1 MKNLF
6 TAFTLLMLSPLSAQF
21 KINIDAPESF
31 TAKEAL
37 VYTLN
42 GSKDV
47 LYNAEVRKGSGWQ
60 INFTKPYN
68 GMMKLYFPDG
78 NSSLNFIAENKDVH
92 LKLLTDKNKVSDV
105 QYLDDSNIIM
115 NNLQE
120 LQQKKEYIL
129 PALYQIKE
137 YYKGESGFGG
147 ALTGEIT
154 RLTNANSDAG
164 NHPFIQFYR
173 TNYARFIQKD
183 ATKKAV
189 THDDIISF
197 LKTAPSMLE
206 SSSLMRPVL
215 VAYMNIGDR
224 TNVATDIDRLLKEV
238 DTKTS
243 RGQTVL
249 AELIDIFDMYDM
261 QQLKEKYLVDALAIK
276 SPNDR
281 LAAAITSNKNTQVG
295 SIFPNYQFRRASGTT
310 AKSIHDVKAN
320 QKVIIFWAST
330 CSHCEAELPKI
341 VQQYNAFKGKGVEV
355 IALSLDNEKEA
366 YEKKIKELP
375 WINDTELRGW
385 NSSSAELYNVHA
397 TPTYFILD
405 SANKIIAKPE
415 HAADVITYFKLK

>member
-1 MKNLF
+1 
-6 TAFTLLMLSPLSAQF
+6 
-21 KINIDAPESF
+21 
-31 TAKEAL
+31 
-37 VYTLN
+37 
-42 GSKDV
+42 
-47 LYNAEVRKGSGWQ
+47 
-60 INFTKPYN
+60 
-68 GMMKLYFPDG
+68 
-78 NSSLNFIAENKDVH
+78 
-92 LKLLTDKNKVSDV
+92 
-105 QYLDDSNIIM
+105 
-115 NNLQE
+115 
-120 LQQKKEYIL
+120 
-129 PALYQIKE
+129 
-137 YYKGESGFGG
+137 
-147 ALTGEIT
+147 
-154 RLTNANSDAG
+154 
-164 NHPFIQFYR
+164 
-173 TNYARFIQKD
+173 
-183 ATKKAV
+183 
-189 THDDIISF
+189 
-197 LKTAPSMLE
+197 
-206 SSSLMRPVL
+206 MRPVL

-249 AELIDIFDMYDM
+249 AELIDIFEMYDM

-276 SPNDR
+276 LPNDR

-295 SIFPNYQFRRASGTT
+295 SIFPNYQFRRVSGTN
-310 AKSIHDVKAN
+310 AKSIHDVNAN

-397 TPTYFILD
+397 TPTYFIFNY
-405 SANKIIAKPE
+405 ANKIIAKPE

>member
-1 MKNLF
+1 MKNLYS
-6 TAFTLLMLSPLSAQF
+6 ALALLVLCPLSAQF

-31 TAKEAL
+31 NAKEVL
-37 VYTLN
+37 LYTLN

-47 LYNAEVRKGSGWQ
+47 LYVAEVRKGNAWQ
-60 INFTKPYN
+60 INYTKPYS
-68 GMMKLYFPDG
+68 GMMKLYFPES

-92 LKLLTDKNKVSDV
+92 LKLVTDKNKVSDV

-137 YYKGESGFGG
+137 YYKSENDFGG
-147 ALTGEIT
+147 ALTGEIA
-154 RLTNANSDAG
+154 RLTNPITDAG

-173 TNYARFIQKD
+173 TNYDRFIQKD

-189 THDDIISF
+189 THEEIISF
-197 LKTAPSMLE
+197 LKTASPLLE
-206 SSSLMRPVL
+206 SSSLMRPIL

-224 TNVATDIDRLLKEV
+224 SNIDADVDRLLQGV

-249 AELIDIFDMYDM
+249 AELIDVFDMYDM
-261 QQLKEKYLVDALAIK
+261 QKLKEKFLAEALTVK

-281 LAAAITSNKNTQVG
+281 LSAAIKTNKSTQVG
-295 SIFPNYQFRRASGTT
+295 AVFPNYQFRRVSGTS

-341 VQQYNAFKGKGVEV
+341 VQQYPALKSKGVEV
-355 IALSLDNEKEA
+355 IALSLDNEKDA

-375 WINDTELRGW
+375 WINDSELRGW
-385 NSSSAELYNVHA
+385 NSSSAELYNVHS

-405 SANKIIAKPE
+405 SANKIVAKPE
-415 HAADVITYFKLK
+415 HAADVIAYFNLK